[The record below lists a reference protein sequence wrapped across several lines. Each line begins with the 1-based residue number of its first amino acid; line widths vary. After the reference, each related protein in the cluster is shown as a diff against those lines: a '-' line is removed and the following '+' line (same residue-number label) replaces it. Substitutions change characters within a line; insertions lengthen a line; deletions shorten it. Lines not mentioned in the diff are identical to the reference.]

1 MECYFT
7 TGYLKCNIPLNTGQK
22 RKLPTHVC
30 VFFMHATEGT
40 LDCRWNHGPLGI
52 TPKTLKVARIK
63 PDTVDGRNP
72 APADRWFIHVYPTI
86 YRVSTIQGGAG
97 FLPSTVCFRLNKPA
111 QQHHQKDLIYYLCH
125 VSAIMGRANIWDRC
139 RHQRYANSPSV
150 SKRRTVLPTYGSWA
164 SVAFLG
170 GVFNPSQDFSLDGPI
185 GFLHVLDE
193 FHEHD
198 QHVFLVGGW
207 ATPLKN
213 ISQLGLLFP
222 FLVGPNFILML
233 LMFGGVINTM
243 LTLWKNKKCSKPPTC
258 CFFSAVQ
265 LSYWC

>member
-52 TPKTLKVARIK
+52 TLKTLKVARIK

-111 QQHHQKDLIYYLCH
+111 QQHHQKNLTICVMFQPSWDVPIYEIVAATKDMQTLRPFPNGEQY
-125 VSAIMGRANIWDRC
+125 SQPM
-139 RHQRYANSPSV
+139 
-150 SKRRTVLPTYGSWA
+150 VLE
-164 SVAFLG
+164 L
-170 GVFNPSQDFSLDGPI
+170 L
-185 GFLHVLDE
+185 LH
-193 FHEHD
+193 
-198 QHVFLVGGW
+198 FLVVFSTHPKIFHW
-207 ATPLKN
+207 MAPLVFSMCWMN
-213 ISQLGLLFP
+213 FMNMTNM
-222 FLVGPNFILML
+222 FFWLVVEPP
-233 LMFGGVINTM
+233 
-243 LTLWKNKKCSKPPTC
+243 LWKILVSWGYYSH
-258 CFFSAVQ
+258 F
-265 LSYWC
+265 

>member
-97 FLPSTVCFRLNKPA
+97 CRISSIHSMFQTQQTSTTTPSKRSYIL
-111 QQHHQKDLIYYLCH
+111 
-125 VSAIMGRANIWDRC
+125 
-139 RHQRYANSPSV
+139 SV
-150 SKRRTVLPTYGSWA
+150 SRFSHHGTCQYNEIVAATKDMQTLRPFPNGEQYSQPMVLE
-164 SVAFLG
+164 L
-170 GVFNPSQDFSLDGPI
+170 L
-185 GFLHVLDE
+185 LH
-193 FHEHD
+193 
-198 QHVFLVGGW
+198 FLVVFSTHPKIFHW
-207 ATPLKN
+207 MAPLVFSMCWMN
-213 ISQLGLLFP
+213 FMNMTNM
-222 FLVGPNFILML
+222 FFWLVVEPP
-233 LMFGGVINTM
+233 
-243 LTLWKNKKCSKPPTC
+243 LWKILVSWGYYSH
-258 CFFSAVQ
+258 F
-265 LSYWC
+265 